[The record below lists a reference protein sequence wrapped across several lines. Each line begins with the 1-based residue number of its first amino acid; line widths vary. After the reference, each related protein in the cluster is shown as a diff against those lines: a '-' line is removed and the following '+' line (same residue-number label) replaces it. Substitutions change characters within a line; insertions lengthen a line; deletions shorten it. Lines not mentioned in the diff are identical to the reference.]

1 MVGNTP
7 VDYTIYITVTA
18 TECYLFLH
26 INNANLVGKGF
37 DVILHRLGKVTP
49 ANVELQ
55 LIPGAGRL
63 QGLQGDSEEPDT
75 IRILDAIKM
84 EEIFRRIDVLI
95 SEGAV
100 SIRGVPKIEGK
111 AAPEVDFVPLEEPLV
126 EVSADDRDFGHIHR
140 DEVGMGEDR
149 FTLAIETFNLA
160 RLRPR
165 NEYTIV

>member
-18 TECYLFLH
+18 TECYLLLH
-26 INNANLVGKGF
+26 INNANLVGEGF

-55 LIPGAGRL
+55 LIPGTGL
-63 QGLQGDSEEPDT
+63 IQGLGSHPQKSDT

-84 EEIFRRIDVLI
+84 EEILCCIYIL
-95 SEGAV
+95 
-100 SIRGVPKIEGK
+100 IRGVPKIEGK
-111 AAPEVDFVPLEEPLV
+111 AAPEVDFVSLEEPLV
-126 EVSADDRDFGHIHR
+126 EVSADHRDFGHIHR

-149 FTLAIETFNLA
+149 FTLTIKTLYLSS
-160 RLRPR
+160 LRPR
-165 NEYTIV
+165 NEDTIV